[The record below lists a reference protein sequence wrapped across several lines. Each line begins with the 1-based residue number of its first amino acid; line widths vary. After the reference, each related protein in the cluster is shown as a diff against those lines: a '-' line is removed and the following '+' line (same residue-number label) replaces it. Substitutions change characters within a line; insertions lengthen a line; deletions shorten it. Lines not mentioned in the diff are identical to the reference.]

1 MIPYLKRGSHSCRY
15 ISPFP
20 LPGGPKSDKRCHYIN
35 GAYLGVD
42 AIPQNGRPSKLLWE
56 FGMSGSFYL
65 LSIICQKKQADDD
78 PDSDQVSINFGTYS
92 ILYQTECTRIRN
104 MLMCRI
110 NHKHSSQKNVDTKKL
125 YEMAVFKIS
134 EVNLG

>member
-1 MIPYLKRGSHSCRY
+1 
-15 ISPFP
+15 
-20 LPGGPKSDKRCHYIN
+20 
-35 GAYLGVD
+35 
-42 AIPQNGRPSKLLWE
+42 LWE